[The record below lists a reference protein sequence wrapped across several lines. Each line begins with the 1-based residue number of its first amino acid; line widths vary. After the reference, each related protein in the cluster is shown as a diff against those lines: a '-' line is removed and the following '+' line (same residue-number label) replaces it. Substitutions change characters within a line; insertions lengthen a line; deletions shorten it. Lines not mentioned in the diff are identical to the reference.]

1 MNNSINTVN
10 LDSKFMN
17 KYFKSD
23 IEDSLD
29 VLEQEREQE
38 VLCILLHFY
47 NKYYHAYTR
56 GHWQIS
62 TEFIIN
68 YYYNNNRIGFRCK
81 EDINIFYS
89 ENCAELGYE
98 AAIPASLDENLHED
112 WIFCWNYMQENPGKV
127 VFVRSN
133 TYKDLVDPSTYKY
146 RVKFFDEKGNRI
158 KELHAFATKDYC
170 VSAYKKWHSES
181 FNVVDL
187 SAYKYIYAVDYEQMN
202 DAVCYGDNVVVIPFD
217 NSIHVNSFI
226 DRYRLVSYIR
236 DEGYEPYP
244 DLSNE
249 WQVIA
254 TNEPIHSISVDKN
267 DK

>member
-1 MNNSINTVN
+1 MKT
-10 LDSKFMN
+10 
-17 KYFKSD
+17 YFKSD

-38 VLCILLHFY
+38 VLYILLHFY

-62 TEFIIN
+62 TESIIN
-68 YYYNNNRIGFRCK
+68 YYYNNNRIGFRFT
-81 EDINIFYS
+81 DDLSVFYS
-89 ENCAELGYE
+89 ENCVELGYK

-112 WIFCWNYMQENPGKV
+112 WVFCWNYMQQNPGKV

-133 TYKDLVDPSTYKY
+133 TYKDLVDFNTYNY

-158 KELHAFATKDYC
+158 KELQAFATKDYC

-181 FNVVDL
+181 FEVVDL
-187 SAYKYIYAVDYEQMN
+187 SQYKYIYAVSYGQMN
-202 DAVCYGDNVVVIPFD
+202 DAVCYGDNMIELFSFND
-217 NSIHVNSFI
+217 SIHVDSFI
-226 DRYRLVSYIR
+226 DRYRPVSYIR
-236 DEGYEPYP
+236 DDEYEPYP

-267 DK
+267 NK